1 MLKQSIVQE
10 KLNDLSSSQLPSHV
24 PQWSRVQLGK
34 HITANLKRNNKV
46 NLISSINNTNN
57 VSIEQLHQS
66 QVSDIS
72 VGNFAGMQNNTMDPT
87 QRLKYLEKN
96 IKFIQEQ
103 HMETLTALHTEME
116 KLRIENRGSNKKI
129 FKPLLYFQKFKNF
142 TF

>member
-116 KLRIENRGSNKKI
+116 KLRIENRGSNKKF